1 MEKTN
6 EVEKPL
12 KRLVGR
18 SAAIGVLA
26 GLVVYGKAGVIGSLA
41 ALGGSLA
48 AGLYITQYLKA
59 HLSGAATRT
68 AVLDSK
74 MAAGA
79 ANRLALTA
87 LGGLAA
93 YLAGNKAGVISYL
106 LSFVLTFTILLV
118 TEIPRARRTL
128 AKEVTQ

>member
-1 MEKTN
+1 MEKAN
-6 EVEKPL
+6 EVETSW

-18 SAAIGVLA
+18 GAVIGVLA
-26 GLVVYGKAGVIGSLA
+26 GLVVYGKAGVAGSLG

-87 LGGLAA
+87 LGGFAA
-93 YLAGNKAGVISYL
+93 YLAGKAVVISYL

-118 TEIPRARRTL
+118 TEIPRARRML
-128 AKEVTQ
+128 QQEVAP